1 MGISE
6 WCGGKEQRGRWV
18 GEQGPGPGET
28 GGMCNPKSCPPE
40 VPPRTHIWSLLLAM
54 LCIRSTFSKNLLNGQ
69 HLLQGGG
76 GWESLRPRLGPGS
89 SESMRPR
96 PLPPHPSSASSV
108 PAPVP

>member
-40 VPPRTHIWSLLLAM
+40 VPPKDS
-54 LCIRSTFSKNLLNGQ
+54 
-69 HLLQGGG
+69 HL
-76 GWESLRPRLGPGS
+76 EP
-89 SESMRPR
+89 
-96 PLPPHPSSASSV
+96 ASGHALHTV
-108 PAPVP
+108 DVQ